1 MGIPPYL
8 KEFCDTTRVAQ
19 VLNTLESIQEDFIC
33 RVNSSISSIRI
44 PTGSVVNMDEISIR
58 FDAVPTVILNNRG
71 ARTVRVLSAGNA
83 SRCTDLLAV
92 SMDGTKLPPFI
103 IFKGRENGRIHRQ
116 LGSSIVFPT
125 SAKYTVQEKAWINR
139 STLLDWIERF
149 GTRSAKTNN
158 ALV

>member
-1 MGIPPYL
+1 MRRR
-8 KEFCDTTRVAQ
+8 TTRVAQ
-19 VLNTLESIQEDFIC
+19 VHDTLESIQEDFIY

-44 PTGSVVNMDEISIR
+44 PSGSVVNMDEITIR
-58 FDAVPTVILNNRG
+58 FEAVPTVTLNNRV
-71 ARTVRVLSAGNA
+71 ARTVRALSAGNA
-83 SRCTDLLAV
+83 SRCTVLLAV

-116 LGSSIVFPT
+116 LGSSNVFPT
-125 SAKYTVQEKAWINR
+125 SAKYTVQENAWSNR

-149 GTRSAKTNN
+149 DTCSAKTNN